1 MENLSP
7 IGQVAII
14 IVGGIVAVVYL
25 LAVLTN
31 FFDKK

>member
-1 MENLSP
+1 MV
-7 IGQVAII
+7 QVAVIV
-14 IVGGIVAVVYL
+14 VGGIVAVVYL